1 MNPKS
6 NVQIAADLALQ
17 KNFNTGDNRPD
28 KLYKKLSDTTTNTS
42 LKRSSNGQIT
52 NNVKTN
58 RKPLNLDNGMTNIN
72 TGTREVFRHDIKQ
85 YKRNP
90 LINEGTT
97 MSITIPIK
105 QLILE
110 EGLTEHIQNNA
121 SKYAGGALLGA
132 GALAGKYL
140 ADGNLD
146 FGMDHATGDTSGQHV
161 FSKAPVDTRSDF
173 QKDLGNLSSTERV
186 DYHNQDKGIIGN
198 VSGAINNL
206 TDNLRAENKFNNIAG
221 LQKDYEEAKNA
232 PGELM
237 STGQMVGGGALLSAA
252 ALAKIKSRKR

>member
-1 MNPKS
+1 MINPKS
-6 NVQIAADLALQ
+6 NVQAAADLALQ
-17 KNFNTGDNRPD
+17 NNFKTGDNRPD
-28 KLYKKLSDTTTNTS
+28 KLYKKIMDKTS
-42 LKRSSNGQIT
+42 LNRSASGQIT
-52 NNVKTN
+52 NNVKTD
-58 RKPLNLDNGMTNIN
+58 RKPLALDNGMVNIN
-72 TGTREVFRHDIKQ
+72 TGTREVFRHDMKQ
-85 YKRNP
+85 YKKNP

-97 MSITIPIK
+97 MSTITIPIK

-132 GALAGKYL
+132 GALAGKFL

-146 FGMDHATGDTSGQHV
+146 LNLNHDSGDTSGQHV
-161 FSKAPVDTRSDF
+161 FSKPQQDTRSDF

-198 VSGAINNL
+198 ISGAINNL
-206 TDNLRAENKFNNIAG
+206 TDNVRAENKFNNVAG

-232 PGELM
+232 PGELL
-237 STGQMVGGGALLSAA
+237 STGQMIGGGALLSAA

>member
-1 MNPKS
+1 MINPDS
-6 NVQIAADLALQ
+6 NVQAAANLALQ

-28 KLYKKLSDTTTNTS
+28 KLYKKLSDKTS
-42 LKRSSNGQIT
+42 LNKSSTGQIT
-52 NNVKTN
+52 NNVKTD
-58 RKPLNLDNGMTNIN
+58 RKPLMLDNGMTNIN
-72 TGTREVFRHDIKQ
+72 TGTREVFRHDMKQ
-85 YKRNP
+85 YKKNP

-105 QLILE
+105 QMIIQ

-146 FGMDHATGDTSGQHV
+146 FDLGQGNSDTSGQHV
-161 FSKAPVDTRSDF
+161 FSKPQQDTRSDF

-198 VSGAINNL
+198 VTGAINHL
-206 TDNLRAENKFNNIAG
+206 TDNVRAENKFNNVAG
-221 LQKDYEEAKNA
+221 LQKDYEEAKAA
-232 PGELM
+232 PGELL